1 MFNDNSKVFNVD
13 IDKEMRKSFLEYSM
27 SVIVARALPDVRD
40 GMKPVHRRIIYTMND
55 SKNTYDKPYR
65 KCAYTVGEVLGK
77 YHPHGD
83 ASVYD
88 ALVRLAQKFSL
99 RYPLIDG
106 HGNFG
111 SIDGDPP
118 AAYRYTEARMSKIA
132 GEMLTDIEKETIP
145 YTTNYDDKLK
155 EPVVLPSRFPNLLV
169 NGSVGIA
176 VGMATNIPPHNLGEV
191 IDAIDLVMDNP
202 DCTLDEI
209 MEHIK
214 GPDFPTGG
222 IIMGR
227 AGIRA
232 AYATGRGKI
241 TLRAN
246 TTIEEIKGRQCIIVH
261 EIPYM
266 VNKAR
271 LVESM
276 ANLVKDKRIDG
287 VHFIRDE
294 SGREGMRIV
303 VELKKDAIPQIVL
316 NKLFSYTQLQDTVG
330 VIMLALVDGEPKV
343 LTLKQTIEQYIK
355 FQVEVIRRRIEY
367 DLKKA
372 KHRAHILEGLVIAAD
387 NIDEVVEICKTSE
400 NIPHSKQRLQE
411 RFNLTEIQAEAIVQM
426 TLGKLTGLERQKI
439 LDELDELMKKIEEL
453 EAILADE
460 NKVHQII
467 KDELAEIRRKYS
479 DDRRTQIE
487 TVSGEVDIEDLIPVE
502 DCVVT
507 YTNIGYIKRMPV
519 DVYKTQRRGG
529 RGVSGMKQREEDFVN
544 EMFICSTHDNI
555 LFITN
560 KGIMYKLK
568 CYEVPEGSKSS
579 RGVNAVNLLPLSE
592 DEKIAAMIKT
602 SDFDEG
608 KYVVMVTKN
617 GKIKRTALSAYKN
630 VRKNGLIAIGLDD
643 GDEIAGVRMTEGSA
657 QLFVATRNGMAI
669 RLEEEK
675 IRSMSRSAHGVKA
688 IKLRDGDYVV
698 SMARVREGA
707 SLLTVTDKGYGKRTE
722 LDAYRI
728 QNRGGFGLLNY
739 KTGEEK
745 GYVCGIKVVD
755 ETDDII
761 LISNDG
767 IIIRIRCADVRI
779 MGRYAT
785 GVKVMKVAEE
795 SRVVS
800 FTRAE
805 HDEEAEVE
813 TVDQPSEEEIA
824 QDMANAQAEELENN
838 TVEETE
844 EPENSEE

>member
-1 MFNDNSKVFNVD
+1 
-13 IDKEMRKSFLEYSM
+13 
-27 SVIVARALPDVRD
+27 
-40 GMKPVHRRIIYTMND
+40 
-55 SKNTYDKPYR
+55 
-65 KCAYTVGEVLGK
+65 
-77 YHPHGD
+77 
-83 ASVYD
+83 
-88 ALVRLAQKFSL
+88 
-99 RYPLIDG
+99 
-106 HGNFG
+106 
-111 SIDGDPP
+111 
-118 AAYRYTEARMSKIA
+118 
-132 GEMLTDIEKETIP
+132 
-145 YTTNYDDKLK
+145 
-155 EPVVLPSRFPNLLV
+155 
-169 NGSVGIA
+169 
-176 VGMATNIPPHNLGEV
+176 
-191 IDAIDLVMDNP
+191 
-202 DCTLDEI
+202 
-209 MEHIK
+209 
-214 GPDFPTGG
+214 
-222 IIMGR
+222 
-227 AGIRA
+227 
-232 AYATGRGKI
+232 
-241 TLRAN
+241 
-246 TTIEEIKGRQCIIVH
+246 
-261 EIPYM
+261 M

-343 LTLKQTIEQYIK
+343 LTLKQTIEQYVK
-355 FQVEVIRRRIEY
+355 FQVEVIRRRTEY

-643 GDEIAGVRMTEGSA
+643 GDEIAGVRMTDGSA

>member
-176 VGMATNIPPHNLGEV
+176 VGMATNIPPHNLGEE

-355 FQVEVIRRRIEY
+355 FQVEVIRRRTEY

-579 RGVNAVNLLPLSE
+579 RGVNAVNLLPLGE

-643 GDEIAGVRMTEGSA
+643 GDEIAGVRMTDGSA